1 MIWGII
7 YLKNHTS
14 PASLMAWSTMVMA
27 LPMFIPELHNKAAA
41 RYSAAFLRATLYR
54 FLSLAGGRST
64 TSLISFGALGDWQ
77 MKWKRFKLFLC
88 DHSHCCRPQKFH
100 KSFMY
105 FWSEKQLPSLDLALR
120 AHDGNPSPQLA
131 QDWANTLPE
140 DARGTRDSDQMQNA
154 ENNRPG
160 NIQQWVTTKN
170 VVGQIFHESGSRLH
184 IKRRL
189 TYEQLL
195 FVHIL
200 KNESNVSEPGNFCFS
215 FYQEIWGNHAEDQ
228 HTFSNSGSL
237 HFGCPRAPEW
247 RLPENADYTSTQESL
262 KEELELELTSMA
274 LNWKSFH
281 PLPPKACLEEVGL
294 ATGGLPK
301 PVGDRGMLCSGTRC
315 HSSTVWSYH
324 ESCCGFYYWNVFLV
338 GTRPQNHI
346 PIRKWSPAAAPELIV
361 ELVHGKSCKIEH

>member
-1 MIWGII
+1 MRNHL
-7 YLKNHTS
+7 LKNHTS

-77 MKWKRFKLFLC
+77 IKWKRFKLFLC

-120 AHDGNPSPQLA
+120 AHDGNPSPRLA

-140 DARGTRDSDQMQNA
+140 APGRDRESDQMQNA
-154 ENNRPG
+154 ENRPG

-200 KNESNVSEPGNFCFS
+200 
-215 FYQEIWGNHAEDQ
+215 
-228 HTFSNSGSL
+228 
-237 HFGCPRAPEW
+237 
-247 RLPENADYTSTQESL
+247 EN
-262 KEELELELTSMA
+262 
-274 LNWKSFH
+274 
-281 PLPPKACLEEVGL
+281 
-294 ATGGLPK
+294 
-301 PVGDRGMLCSGTRC
+301 
-315 HSSTVWSYH
+315 
-324 ESCCGFYYWNVFLV
+324 
-338 GTRPQNHI
+338 
-346 PIRKWSPAAAPELIV
+346 
-361 ELVHGKSCKIEH
+361 